1 MHLHVLT
8 QRAGVR
14 VALVAAAHFARV
26 GLVTR
31 VHVRVLL
38 AVAAVGEAPLAAL
51 ELAPEGLLPW
61 WRQRRDISARGL
73 WPRLGLTTLP
83 QFLCHF
89 WEESHQKIQKRL
101 SPAPQAR
108 HPLSPLRA
116 RPLSFLLHA
125 SPPPLLPPG
134 PGGRGRSRRNKDSIL
149 VEFPSWKILIHSVCF
164 PPDFLHLEPEAPL
177 PGE

>member
-26 GLVTR
+26 WLVAR

-61 WRQRRDISARGL
+61 WRQGRDISVRGS
-73 WPRLGLTTLP
+73 WSRPSLTALLN
-83 QFLCHF
+83 F
-89 WEESHQKIQKRL
+89 
-101 SPAPQAR
+101 
-108 HPLSPLRA
+108 
-116 RPLSFLLHA
+116 SF
-125 SPPPLLPPG
+125 
-134 PGGRGRSRRNKDSIL
+134 I
-149 VEFPSWKILIHSVCF
+149 F
-164 PPDFLHLEPEAPL
+164 
-177 PGE
+177 